1 MQGVYFFNASTSKV
15 DSSKIIEMYLRTFKT
30 NFFKEAI
37 SLILIWRYLFDIK
50 SDKWQKNNKLSLLS
64 KKICYN

>member
-1 MQGVYFFNASTSKV
+1 MKIFLRKFAAS
-15 DSSKIIEMYLRTFKT
+15 KT

-64 KKICYN
+64 KTIHDALALLGVDTVEEM